1 MDEIKELFVKELFV
15 RLEEAIAND
24 KAEVAGHVVLELA
37 QIAMLDLHRLANAA
51 ERTQP

>member
-1 MDEIKELFVKELFV
+1 MDQIKELFA
-15 RLEEAIAND
+15 RLKEAIAND
-24 KAEVAGHVVLELA
+24 KDEVAGHVALELA